1 MKTVIQLNDDGYVI
15 GHSIAD
21 ESPLEPGTYLIPRNC
36 VDANLPNIP
45 DGKNAKWTGSEF
57 ILEDI
62 PVIVEDTIETTIL
75 TSEQKRAIEYPNI
88 VDQLD
93 MIYWDKI
100 NGTSNWVN
108 SIQSIKDKFPK
119 E

>member
-1 MKTVIQLNDDGYVI
+1 MKTVVQLNNDGYVI
-15 GHSIAD
+15 GLSIAD
-21 ESPLEPGTYLIPRNC
+21 ESPLEPGKYLLPGNC

-45 DGKNAKWTGSEF
+45 EGKNAKWTGSEF

-62 PVIVEDTIETTIL
+62 PVIVEDDIEPVEL
-75 TSEQKRAIEYPNI
+75 TYTEKRAIEYPNI

-93 MIYWDKI
+93 MIYWDKV

-108 SIQSIKDKFPK
+108 TIQSIKDKIVK